1 MARVQQDDPQSSPTT
16 NSSEEAL
23 LWIVRLHSGSATAAD
38 RQEFRLWRAKSIEN
52 EMAAREAEALWSDAS
67 ELHQDMRTGTVR
79 PGRKSGRVPSRRTA
93 IIGGLAAAAGGGL
106 LATGALRK
114 PAADIATGLGETRSV
129 ALPDGS
135 KVILNARSGLRL
147 QFSATARRVEL
158 LDGQAFFEV
167 APDAARPF
175 EVTADDI
182 VTTALGT
189 AFDINRNLAEGGVA
203 VSVTQHAVRIRVDGA
218 AAASLP
224 RRSIDL
230 REGQSVTIA
239 ADGRIGAV
247 ATSSPISAAA
257 WRRGQYVAENRTLAD
272 VVAAL
277 QSYHEGWLVL
287 RGEAGRLRVNA
298 VLDLRTPDES
308 LDALAGGLPIAVRRL
323 SRFLVVISGT

>member
-1 MARVQQDDPQSSPTT
+1 MARVQQDDPRFPPAT

-67 ELHQDMRTGTVR
+67 ELHQDARTGAVR
-79 PGRKSGRVPSRRTA
+79 PGQGLRRRPSKRTT
-93 IIGGLAAAAGGGL
+93 IIGGLVAAAGGGL
-106 LATGALRK
+106 LATGILRR
-114 PAADIATGLGETRSV
+114 PAADFITGLGEVRSV

-135 KVILNARSGLRL
+135 RVILNARSALEL
-147 QFSATARRVEL
+147 QFSAAARRVEL
-158 LDGQAFFEV
+158 VDGQAYFEV

-175 EVTADDI
+175 EVAADDI

-189 AFDINRNLAEGGVA
+189 AFDVNRNLAEGGAA
-203 VSVTQHAVRIRVDGA
+203 VSVTQHAVRVRVDGTT
-218 AAASLP
+218 AASLP
-224 RRSIDL
+224 RRSVDL
-230 REGQSVTIA
+230 REGQSVTVA

-247 ATSSPISAAA
+247 ATGSPANAAA
-257 WRRGQYVAENRTLAD
+257 WRKGQYVAENRTLAD

-298 VLDLRTPDES
+298 VLDLKTPDES
-308 LDALAGGLPIAVRRL
+308 LDALASGLPISVRRL
-323 SRFLVVISGT
+323 SRFLVIISGV